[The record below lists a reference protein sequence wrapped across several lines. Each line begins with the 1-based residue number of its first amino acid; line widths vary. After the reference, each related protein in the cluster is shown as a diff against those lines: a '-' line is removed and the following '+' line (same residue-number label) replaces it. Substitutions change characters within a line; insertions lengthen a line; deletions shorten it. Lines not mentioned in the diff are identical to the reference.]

1 MQGQIHE
8 NQHGRELSLT
18 GDAEL
23 FGPCRVAKVSTNT
36 FRLTVSTK
44 AHHGIAI
51 DGSKNPADWGT
62 NVAFTVPVYEDNA
75 GHVHIALAPDPF
87 ALEFRARVAGA
98 SGTDGLA
105 AFDWL
110 VAYLR
115 ANPLADR
122 AATKAAWIAW
132 ATEAG
137 NKTYFEAAIDAVLT
151 GFCNSSGLWSDLAGF
166 VLSRTPEAWAG
177 QAVPTGEAIS

>member
-8 NQHGRELSLT
+8 NLHGKTVTLT

-23 FGPCRVAKVSTNT
+23 FGPCRVAKVTTNG
-36 FRLTVSTK
+36 FLLTVSTP
-44 AHHGIAI
+44 AHHGITI
-51 DGSKNPADWGT
+51 DGSKNPADWGA
-62 NVAFTVPVYEDNA
+62 NVFFTVPVYPENA
-75 GHVHIALAPDPF
+75 AHIHIVEAPDPF
-87 ALEFRARVAGA
+87 ALEFRARVEAA
-98 SGTDGLA
+98 SGADGLA
-105 AFDWL
+105 AFEWL
-110 VAYLR
+110 VAFLG

-122 AATKAAWIAW
+122 TATKAAWIAW

-151 GFCNSSGLWSDLAGF
+151 GFCNGSGLWADLAGF

-177 QAVPTGEAIS
+177 LPVPTGEVLG